1 MINKQKRTAGLV
13 WGLTGGI
20 ACGKS
25 TAAEYLRHLGAHII
39 DCDLISRELMGS
51 GSPLVSRLVDE
62 FGSGI
67 LDKAGE
73 LRRSYLGRIV
83 FADPDKLQTLNE
95 IVHPAIWKRT
105 FELTAQARLKY
116 PLVFIMAPLLFEHGA
131 EAACAGVLVI
141 DINPDR
147 QLKRLMSRD
156 HLTIF
161 EAKNRVAS
169 QMSLAAKA
177 ERATIL
183 IDNNG
188 SLKAL
193 RRQIEDV
200 WQERFAHLYG
210 V

>member
-1 MINKQKRTAGLV
+1 MINRQERRAGVV

-25 TAAEYLRHLGAHII
+25 TAAEYLHRLGAHII
-39 DCDLISRELMGS
+39 DCDLVSRELMGI
-51 GSPLVSRLVDE
+51 GSPLLSRLVE
-62 FGSGI
+62 KFGSAI
-67 LDKAGE
+67 LDKTGE
-73 LRRSYLGRIV
+73 LRRAYLGRMV
-83 FADPDKLQTLNE
+83 FADSDKLQTLNE

-105 FELTAQARLKY
+105 FELTAQARLEH

-131 EAACAGVLVI
+131 EAACAGVIVI
-141 DINPDR
+141 DINPKQ
-147 QLKRLMSRD
+147 QLKHLMSRD
-156 HLTIF
+156 HMSMS
-161 EAKNRVAS
+161 EAQNRAAS

-193 RRQIEDV
+193 RRQIEEV
-200 WQERFAHLYG
+200 WQERFAYLYG